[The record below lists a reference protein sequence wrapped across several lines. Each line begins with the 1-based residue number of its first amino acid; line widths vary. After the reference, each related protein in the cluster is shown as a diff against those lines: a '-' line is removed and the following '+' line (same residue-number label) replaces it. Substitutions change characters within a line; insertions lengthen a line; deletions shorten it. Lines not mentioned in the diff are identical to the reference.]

1 MSLAIDLV
9 LVAIVAL
16 CGWRGFRT
24 GIVNGVCWILA
35 IIISLYCA
43 NLASTAYHREFSDI
57 VEPFA
62 LSVVER
68 TIKGEDSDEN
78 GEMVVGD
85 VDLDAREDLDPREV
99 SMTALEK
106 LGFSESAAQSIADD
120 VAATNE
126 KVNNA
131 MIEELTE
138 LICQRVSYV
147 AIFAIA
153 FILIAIIFTVI
164 GNVFDL
170 ALGLPGHENLNHV
183 TGLALGII
191 RGILVVMVIGCF
203 ARYTGL
209 LIPQQTVEKTFIL
222 SRFVETNKIAEL
234 LNI

>member
-1 MSLAIDLV
+1 MSLGIDLV
-9 LVAIVAL
+9 LIGIVAL

-24 GIVNGVCWILA
+24 GIINGVCWILA
-35 IIISLYCA
+35 IIIALYCA

-68 TIKGEDSDEN
+68 TIWGEDSQEE
-78 GEMVVGD
+78 GETVIEP
-85 VDLDAREDLDPREV
+85 DLDDRENLDPHEV
-99 SMTALEK
+99 SMTAMEK
-106 LGFSESAAQSIADD
+106 LGFSEGAALSIADD

-131 MIEELTE
+131 MMEELTE
-138 LICQRVSYV
+138 LICQRISYV
-147 AIFAIA
+147 VIFAIA

-164 GNVFDL
+164 GNVFDF
-170 ALGLPGHENLNHV
+170 AFGLPGHENLNHI

-191 RGILVVMVIGCF
+191 RGILIVMVIGCF

-209 LIPQQTVEKTFIL
+209 LLSREIVGQTFIL
-222 SRFVETNKIAEL
+222 SKFVEANKIAAL